1 MIKVFFGEVLMM
13 IQLSPLYVDKIK
25 KLCNIKEDNSCVLRS
40 QSVDST
46 GSLGVYSIG
55 SFPTVPTIAPEIR
68 LKGETVPATTKLPIA
83 TSYVSMVHFPLHYFP
98 IFLCIVSSCFRAV
111 RVRPSQVMGVADY
124 IRHYVL
130 VKNNTEFAICQV

>member
-1 MIKVFFGEVLMM
+1 MSKVFFGEVLMM
-13 IQLSPLYVDKIK
+13 IQLSPLYIDRIK

-68 LKGETVPATTKLPIA
+68 LKGETVLMTTKLPIA
-83 TSYVSMVHFPLHYFP
+83 TSYVSTVHFPLHYFP
-98 IFLCIVSSCFRAV
+98 TFFVHRQFLFSGSACSTISGRGRS
-111 RVRPSQVMGVADY
+111 
-124 IRHYVL
+124 
-130 VKNNTEFAICQV
+130 